1 MYSAAGMPGDV
12 VDNAG
17 STARDHL
24 ANERTFLAWVRTALG
39 LIGLG
44 VLLAKLVQ
52 TQGKAAEVAGLALV
66 AFGSVF
72 LLYSLARYRRVA
84 TQLEQGKFPVAK
96 RGPLWLGVA
105 ALVIAVGAFAFLLI

>member
-1 MYSAAGMPGDV
+1 MTRRV
-12 VDNAG
+12 VDNTD

-52 TQGKAAEVAGLALV
+52 TEAPAAQWAGLALV
-66 AFGSVF
+66 LFGGIV
-72 LLYSLARYRRVA
+72 LLYSLGRYQRVVSH
-84 TQLEQGKFPVAK
+84 LEKGSFPIAK
-96 RGPLWLGVA
+96 RGPMALGILAIGVA
-105 ALVIAVGAFAFLLI
+105 IGAVVFLLM